1 MLSPDAAAL
10 RSQPALKTRSPAAV
24 TIPTRSSSSSRSRE
38 NASCSARLVATSI
51 ALTGGRSIVITSIW
65 PTVCVL
71 TGISA
76 SSSRPQQRPSDNE
89 ALDLARPVPDPLS
102 PRVPPP
108 PLDRQLAHQP
118 HPAED
123 LHGGVGHPAK
133 HLRGVDLRHRGV
145 GVGHPVVGE
154 PGGGAKRQ
162 QFGRLERGGH
172 IGELESDT

>member
-76 SSSRPQQRPSDNE
+76 SSSRTQQRPSDNE
-89 ALDLARPVPDPLS
+89 ALDLARPVPDPLY

-108 PLDRQLAHQP
+108 PLDRHLAHQP
-118 HPAED
+118 HPAEH
-123 LHGGVGHPAK
+123 LHGRRGHPATPLPRPA
-133 HLRGVDLRHRGV
+133 LRPRSRAGP
-145 GVGHPVVGE
+145 HPLV
-154 PGGGAKRQ
+154 R
-162 QFGRLERGGH
+162 
-172 IGELESDT
+172 